1 GRVLVPLNEREVR
14 EVIRIC
20 RGEGVQAVAT
30 CLLNSYVNP
39 THERRTRELLEAE
52 LPGVYLA
59 ISSELSPQFREF
71 ERTSTTAVA
80 AYVGPVFRQYVRR
93 LVDALAADVQPAPR
107 LYIMQ
112 SSGGMVSAD
121 LAVERPHLTVES
133 GPAAGVAATLD
144 LGERLGLKD
153 LISFDMGGTTA
164 KASLIRD
171 GKPSM
176 VNILEVGGEASG
188 VFGAP
193 V

>member
-1 GRVLVPLNEREVR
+1 
-14 EVIRIC
+14 
-20 RGEGVQAVAT
+20 
-30 CLLNSYVNP
+30 
-39 THERRTRELLEAE
+39 
-52 LPGVYLA
+52 
-59 ISSELSPQFREF
+59 SPQFREF

-121 LAVERPHLTVES
+121 LAVGRPHLTVES
-133 GPAAGVAATLD
+133 RPAAGVAATLD
-144 LGERLGLKD
+144 LGARLGLKD

-188 VFGAP
+188 YFGVRITGLPISAP
-193 V
+193 SIDLVECSAGGGSIAWVDAAGVLKV